1 MIFVVHTKP
10 EWALDNTLHRFNVQG
25 RGASIHVMA
34 DIHGKLAG
42 SLAQVQTK
50 FGDQVGLELSTN
62 AIPRKTYSILAG
74 SI

>member
-1 MIFVVHTKP
+1 
-10 EWALDNTLHRFNVQG
+10 
-25 RGASIHVMA
+25 MA